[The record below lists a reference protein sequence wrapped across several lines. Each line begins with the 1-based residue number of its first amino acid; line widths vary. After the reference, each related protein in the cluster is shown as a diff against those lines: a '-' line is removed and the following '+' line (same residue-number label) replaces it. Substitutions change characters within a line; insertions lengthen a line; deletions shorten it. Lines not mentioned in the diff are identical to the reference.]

1 VDYNR
6 AALFVQVIKSGS
18 FTAAAAAAGLPKS
31 SVSRGVTRLEKELG
45 VRLLQRTTR
54 RLALTDVGQS
64 FYDSIAGSVSAIDH
78 AGTAARDRGPAPT
91 GTVRLTAAPD
101 FVGLAPVLAEFMRKH
116 PGIRVELVLTSR
128 FVDLVAEGIDI
139 AVRAGR
145 LPDSSLVGR
154 RIGAANAALM
164 AAPAYLRRRGRPR
177 SFDELAAHDW
187 VLFRATGGRAP
198 LTLTGPD
205 GAERSVDVEGAL
217 VADNMAFCRAAAEAG
232 IGIALLPIA
241 AVIESLEAGR
251 LEQVLPGWTYGGA
264 SLSILLP
271 SGRHVPAR
279 VALLRD
285 FLVVE
290 LGRELGRI
298 NQRCQL
304 AKDGGAP
311 PAPRRAATRGGNRAP
326 ARDTAQ
332 RARAQR

>member
-6 AALFVQVIKSGS
+6 TALFVKVVKAGS
-18 FTAAAAAAGLPKS
+18 FTAAATAAGLPKS
-31 SVSRGVTRLEKELG
+31 SVSRAVSQLEKELG

-54 RLALTDVGQS
+54 KLALTEVGQS
-64 FYDSIAGSVSAIDH
+64 FYDTVSASVSAIEH

-101 FVGLAPVLAEFMRKH
+101 SVGLAPLLAQFMRKH
-116 PGIRVELVLTSR
+116 PGIRIELVLTSR

-145 LPDSSLVGR
+145 LADSSLVGR
-154 RIGAANAALM
+154 RIGTTEGALM

-177 SFDELAAHDW
+177 SIADLAAHDW
-187 VLFRATGGRAP
+187 VLFRATGGRAS

-205 GAERSVDVEGAL
+205 GDRTVEVEGAL

-232 IGIALLPIA
+232 IGIALLPIP
-241 AVIESLEAGR
+241 AVVESLAAGR
-251 LEQVLPGWTYGGA
+251 LEQVLPGWSYGGA

-271 SGRHVPAR
+271 TGRHVPAR

-285 FLVVE
+285 FLVDE
-290 LGRELGRI
+290 MSRELAQI
-298 NQRCQL
+298 NQHCQL
-304 AKDGGAP
+304 AKE
-311 PAPRRAATRGGNRAP
+311 RRAAPPPPPAARAG
-326 ARDTAQ
+326 RRRQ
-332 RARAQR
+332 RAA